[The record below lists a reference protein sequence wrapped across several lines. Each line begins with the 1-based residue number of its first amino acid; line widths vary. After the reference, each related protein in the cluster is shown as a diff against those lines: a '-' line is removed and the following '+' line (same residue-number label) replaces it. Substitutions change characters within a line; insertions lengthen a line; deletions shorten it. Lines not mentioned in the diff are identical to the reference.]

1 MPGTTS
7 TALPTCSHD
16 QHHKTAAAERKGGGW
31 CLVVVYHWL
40 KAAAAAAAGCCIS
53 SGCKSP
59 APAPYMEYMG
69 WASDWAAF
77 LIGTLTCIIQ
87 SAYTKRVTHR
97 QAFADSSCGRRAC
110 QSSQTDPGAH
120 TPHRHRCAQLGH
132 GFASTDLL
140 FHGQGAPEVSL
151 GNLFWVQLSESR
163 WPSLM
168 PANNV
173 KTSIAKSSSYLFI
186 SRLPERHKPI
196 ELATIK

>member
-1 MPGTTS
+1 MTS
-7 TALPTCSHD
+7 TTK
-16 QHHKTAAAERKGGGW
+16 QMRTNGKGGGVW
-31 CLVVVYHWL
+31 WWYITGSRQQQQQQQGVASAVAV
-40 KAAAAAAAGCCIS
+40 KAL
-53 SGCKSP
+53 P
-59 APAPYMEYMG
+59 QPPTWTMEYMG

-87 SAYTKRVTHR
+87 SAYTKRATHR

-110 QSSQTDPGAH
+110 QSSQTDPGAY
-120 TPHRHRCAQLGH
+120 TPHIHRCAQLRH

-151 GNLFWVQLSESR
+151 GNLFWVQLSEST